1 MEMITL
7 KCDICNA
14 EVTPAKTMLQ
24 AKRNLGLHK
33 RGKHN
38 IAGKRS
44 QYPLGGKMGGRPR
57 PSPESLANQDLGR
70 DMTVAEAKLLTPEQ
84 KRIRMNLRKAKWW
97 KEHHLEIEARKRERR
112 AAAKVDLGR
121 HIEAAG
127 DKSEYPSNTPE
138 ARKTYYQMNR
148 ERILEYQR
156 RQRLKRS
163 GVEKAITSTVSVGT
177 DEPVACKLS
186 ECPNCGTRFFMQK
199 GQQ

>member
-57 PSPESLANQDLGR
+57 PSPESLASQDLGR
-70 DMTVAEAKLLTPEQ
+70 EMTLEEVKLLTPEQ
-84 KRIRMNLRKAKWW
+84 KRIRINLRKAKWW
-97 KEHHLEIEARKRERR
+97 REHHLEIEARKRERR

-127 DKSEYPSNTPE
+127 LPPSHQPE

-163 GVEKAITSTVSVGT
+163 GTNSVAEPVGT
-177 DEPVACKLS
+177 GDFVALKLDT
-186 ECPNCGTRFFMQK
+186 CPQCGAKFGYKK